1 MCPGRSTGRGAEP
14 RLRWRAVVRA
24 RFRLVGR
31 MTALG
36 AALLLLI
43 DLPLAASPAAADEQ
57 QHPWME
63 LPQVPS

>member
-14 RLRWRAVVRA
+14 RLRSRAVVRA

-36 AALLLLI
+36 AALLLLV
-43 DLPLAASPAAADEQ
+43 DLALAAVPAATDGQ
-57 QHPWME
+57 HHPWME